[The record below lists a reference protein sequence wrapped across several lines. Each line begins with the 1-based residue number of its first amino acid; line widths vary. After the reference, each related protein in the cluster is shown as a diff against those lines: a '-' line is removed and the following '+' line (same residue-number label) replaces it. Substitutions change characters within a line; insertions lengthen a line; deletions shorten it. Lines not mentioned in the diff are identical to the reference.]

1 MAYSLTWNRTVNHK
15 GQKDTNHPMDLD
27 LEHDNKSFKFDAHT
41 FKGEITDKTITRI
54 SRSTEPTDEI
64 LLNYDSNTSVRRP
77 SGRHTR
83 QSPKDDILAIVEQL
97 QQANVYMFVP
107 AFPSDRKS
115 VV

>member
-83 QSPKDDILAIVEQL
+83 QSPKDDILAIVE
-97 QQANVYMFVP
+97 
-107 AFPSDRKS
+107 
-115 VV
+115 